1 MAYGRNFHGAER
13 SPEPLAPDAGQPN
26 SVLPAFRRVSAPTI
40 DARLKAAARL
50 TKPKIPAALNRYA
63 SWPKTNFTL
72 ALNALFLFGALSLFA
87 APTRAADCATLA
99 NLALKDTKIASATV
113 VSADGMIPEYCKVLG
128 SIHNLTHSAI
138 LFEVSLPTTNWN
150 GKYFVAGGGGYNGV
164 IPKLTQALAEGYAA
178 AGSDTGHEAKD
189 INWALNNLDA
199 QNNYA
204 YLATHVVTQIGKE
217 ILRAF
222 YAKHERRA
230 YFVGCSNGGKMA
242 LAEIQRY
249 PDDFDAAIAGD
260 PVIDRTRLMMQYA
273 WNAQA
278 LAAAPIPP
286 AKIPVIEKATM
297 SACHETGGAF
307 NGLLM
312 TPARCKFEPKMA
324 ICPSSDAPSC
334 LTAGQANALQKILGG
349 PVSASGQELHPGF
362 VPGHE
367 DDYQAFITGTG
378 TDAAKPAS
386 TWALSDIF
394 MRQFVFG
401 AEFDMVKQFKFDASL
416 GALVPLAAAQDN
428 ANADL
433 TEFKARGG
441 KLLMYHGWAD
451 HSITPLRS
459 IEYYEDII
467 DTMGKTS
474 ADAQGEPNAYAVM
487 DFARLFMVP
496 GMHHCGNGP
505 GPNVFGGPNQG
516 LPPQLDAQHDIVMAL
531 DRWVEDGVAPE
542 KIIASH
548 LTNGAV
554 DRTLALCP
562 YPQAPIFN
570 GPGDPNVAENYHCE
584 DRSFRWAVSG
594 IQNVKL
600 NKPRATAPRPVAKPN

>member
-1 MAYGRNFHGAER
+1 M
-13 SPEPLAPDAGQPN
+13 
-26 SVLPAFRRVSAPTI
+26 
-40 DARLKAAARL
+40 
-50 TKPKIPAALNRYA
+50 
-63 SWPKTNFTL
+63 
-72 ALNALFLFGALSLFA
+72 LFLLCSLSISA
-87 APTRAADCATLA
+87 VPARANDCASLIR
-99 NLALKDTKIASATV
+99 LDLKDVKITSATV
-113 VSADGMIPEYCKVLG
+113 VAANGMIPEYCKVLG
-128 SIHNLTHSAI
+128 SIHNLPQSTI
-138 LFEVSLPTTNWN
+138 LFEVSLPTSKWN

-164 IPKLTQALAEGYAA
+164 IPRLTQALAEGYAT
-178 AGSDTGHEAKD
+178 AGSDTGHEAANA
-189 INWALNNLDA
+189 NWALNNLDA

-204 YLATHVVTQIGKE
+204 YLATHVVTLIGKQ

-222 YAKHERRA
+222 YNQHERRA

-249 PDDFDAAIAGD
+249 PDDFDAAISGD
-260 PVIDRTRLMMQYA
+260 PVIDRTKLMMQYA

-278 LAAAPIPP
+278 LASAPIPP
-286 AKIPVIEKATM
+286 AKIPAIEKATM
-297 SACHETGGAF
+297 SACHESGGAI

-312 TPARCKFEPKMA
+312 TPARCKFEPKMMV
-324 ICPSSDAPSC
+324 CPSGDGPNC
-334 LTAGQANALQKILGG
+334 LTAGQARALQKILDG
-349 PVSASGQELHPGF
+349 PVNSEGQELHPGF

-367 DDYQAFITGTG
+367 DDYQAFLTGTG

-401 AEFDMVKQFKFDASL
+401 ADFDLVKQFKFDASL
-416 GALVPLAAAQDN
+416 SALVPLAVAQDN
-428 ANADL
+428 ANPDL
-433 TEFKARGG
+433 TEFKAHGG

-451 HSITPLRS
+451 HSITPLRT
-459 IEYYEDII
+459 IEYYEEVIE
-467 DTMGKTS
+467 TMGKER
-474 ADAQGEPNAYAVM
+474 AEVQGEPNAYAVM
-487 DFARLFMVP
+487 DFMRLFMVP

-542 KIIASH
+542 KMIASH

-562 YPQAPIFN
+562 YPQTPIFN
-570 GPGDPNVAENYHCE
+570 GSGDANLAENYHCE
-584 DRSFRWAVSG
+584 DRSFRWAIAG
-594 IQNVKL
+594 MQNSKL
-600 NKPRATAPRPVAKPN
+600 KEDRTLPSRGPSTHP